1 MTGVMAVMA
10 VVMVWMKR
18 ATNVVDDR
26 SRISAVIWNHRK
38 DGKPTAVTIIIVI
51 IREQESRVR
60 KRDNQTT
67 PERSTTV
74 GRPPALGIIDSR
86 SISATA

>member
-1 MTGVMAVMA
+1 MTGVMAVMT
-10 VVMVWMKR
+10 VMMVRMKR

-38 DGKPTAVTIIIVI
+38 DGKPTAVTIIII
-51 IREQESRVR
+51 LIRELENRVHR
-60 KRDNQTT
+60 RDNQTT

-74 GRPPALGIIDSR
+74 GRPPTLGIIDSR